1 MAETAGIV
9 APEAKQPPLMTAHEF
24 AAEVQ
29 VSIDTVRRWARTG
42 VGPRPVRLGCRAV
55 RYRRV
60 DVDAWIATGS
70 AA

>member
-1 MAETAGIV
+1 
-9 APEAKQPPLMTAHEF
+9 MTAHEF

-29 VSIDTVRRWARTG
+29 VSVDTVRRWARTG